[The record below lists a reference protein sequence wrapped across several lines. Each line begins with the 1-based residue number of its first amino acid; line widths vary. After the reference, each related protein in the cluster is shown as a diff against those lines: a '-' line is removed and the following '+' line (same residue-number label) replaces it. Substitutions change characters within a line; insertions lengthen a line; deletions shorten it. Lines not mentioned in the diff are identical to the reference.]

1 MARTVRGMW
10 PCCPQKVAIC
20 KPGHMRISG
29 VKKKIYHMTYY
40 KPVLNKK
47 MLQMKK
53 SFDEIKQILGS
64 PRKKKT

>member
-1 MARTVRGMW
+1 
-10 PCCPQKVAIC
+10 
-20 KPGHMRISG
+20 MRISG
-29 VKKKIYHMTYY
+29 VKKKIYHMTYD